1 MRGFAMLS
9 SVIAA
14 SGLSLHCHSQSY
26 PVKPIRM
33 INAFA
38 PGGAS
43 DVVARNFAGKL
54 TEYLGQQVTVDPRTG
69 AGGNIAAELAARSPA
84 DGYTLLMATFF
95 LATNQ
100 SLYAKLSWD
109 PQKDFAP
116 ISMLTAAPLI
126 LCVHPS
132 LPVKSTRDLIALAKK
147 QPGALYFPSA
157 GNGTSMHLATELFN
171 MMTGIKT
178 VHVPYKGSGP
188 GVLDLVSGRLH
199 FMLNPMPE
207 PVPFIKS
214 GRLRALATSTP
225 NRISALPELPPV
237 AEAVPGYE
245 VLTWQGLVAPAGTP
259 AEIIN
264 RLNAALIKAL
274 KDPEFESR
282 MRGMGL
288 ELYGTT
294 PEQFAQFIRN
304 ESTKWAKVI
313 KATGARID

>member
-1 MRGFAMLS
+1 MRCKAILS
-9 SVIAA
+9 SAIVAA
-14 SGLSLHCHSQSY
+14 SLPLQAHAQTY

-33 INAFA
+33 INAYA

-43 DVVARNFAGKL
+43 DVVARNFAAKL
-54 TEYLGQQVTVDPRTG
+54 TEALGQQVTVDPRVG

-84 DGYTLLMATFF
+84 DGYTLLMATIF

-100 SLYAKLSWD
+100 SLYSKLSWD

-126 LCVHPS
+126 LCVHPA
-132 LPVKSTRDLIALAKK
+132 LPVKSIRELVALAKK
-147 QPGALYFPSA
+147 QPGQLDFPSA
-157 GNGTSMHLATELFN
+157 GNGSSMHLASELFN
-171 MMTGIKT
+171 MMAGIKA

-214 GRLRALATSTP
+214 GKLRGLGTSTLK
-225 NRISALPELPPV
+225 RISALPELPPI
-237 AEAVPGYE
+237 AETIPGYE
-245 VLTWQGLVAPAGTP
+245 AVTWQGLVAPAGTP
-259 AEIIN
+259 PEIIS
-264 RLNAALIKAL
+264 RLHAELIKAL
-274 KDPEFESR
+274 KNPEFETR

-294 PEQFAQFIRN
+294 PGEFAQLIKDEN
-304 ESTKWAKVI
+304 VKWAKVI

>member
-1 MRGFAMLS
+1 
-9 SVIAA
+9 
-14 SGLSLHCHSQSY
+14 
-26 PVKPIRM
+26 
-33 INAFA
+33 
-38 PGGAS
+38 
-43 DVVARNFAGKL
+43 
-54 TEYLGQQVTVDPRTG
+54 
-69 AGGNIAAELAARSPA
+69 
-84 DGYTLLMATFF
+84 
-95 LATNQ
+95 
-100 SLYAKLSWD
+100 
-109 PQKDFAP
+109 
-116 ISMLTAAPLI
+116 
-126 LCVHPS
+126 
-132 LPVKSTRDLIALAKK
+132 
-147 QPGALYFPSA
+147 
-157 GNGTSMHLATELFN
+157 
-171 MMTGIKT
+171 
-178 VHVPYKGSGP
+178 
-188 GVLDLVSGRLH
+188 
-199 FMLNPMPE
+199 MPE

-294 PEQFAQFIRN
+294 PEQFAQFIKN
-304 ESTKWAKVI
+304 ESAKWAKVI